1 MINGNTEG
9 VRQSVLEEMEELFAL
24 SCGRGEFASPALL
37 ERMAHFSG
45 LLGREISVFLSRGGQ
60 VLDVSLGERESVSL
74 PYMRRRRGALGLSG
88 VRCIHTHPGGSS
100 MLSSVDIGTLLSSRL
115 DAMAAL
121 SVREG
126 RPGSLC
132 AGIIGDALDAPA
144 IYGPYRFDRLPDAAL
159 LAEIERATRR
169 VAELVRLA
177 DTEKRRER
185 AMLVGLN
192 ATEESMEELAL
203 LADTAGAE
211 VVSQDVQSR
220 PRDKFCYVGKG
231 KAKELALKASALDA
245 DLAIFDDE
253 LSPVEA
259 KNLEALLGLKIVD
272 RTALILDIF
281 AARAKSRE
289 GRLQVELAQLQYTLP
304 RLMGEGAALS
314 RLGAGIGTRG
324 PGESK
329 LETDRRRIRRRI
341 YENRQEIR
349 KLAEQRQLR
358 RGNREKNSAL
368 EVALVGYTNA
378 GKSSLL
384 AALSGAEVYA
394 EDKLFATLDPLT
406 RRAALP
412 SGREALFTDTVGFIS
427 KLPHELVSA
436 FRSTLEEAARADLLL
451 NVVDASSPA
460 AEQHVAV
467 ALETL
472 AALGA
477 GDKPVLH
484 VYNKCDRLAG
494 TPPNAGDR
502 LYISAKTGA
511 GMEALLAEIDRRLR
525 PKTVEVSMTLGYGQ
539 GALLAALQACAEAL
553 DAEYGPEGVRI
564 RATLAEADARR
575 LLK

>member
-1 MINGNTEG
+1 M
-9 VRQSVLEEMEELFAL
+9 
-24 SCGRGEFASPALL
+24 
-37 ERMAHFSG
+37 
-45 LLGREISVFLSRGGQ
+45 
-60 VLDVSLGERESVSL
+60 
-74 PYMRRRRGALGLSG
+74 
-88 VRCIHTHPGGSS
+88 
-100 MLSSVDIGTLLSSRL
+100 
-115 DAMAAL
+115 
-121 SVREG
+121 
-126 RPGSLC
+126 
-132 AGIIGDALDAPA
+132 
-144 IYGPYRFDRLPDAAL
+144 
-159 LAEIERATRR
+159 
-169 VAELVRLA
+169 
-177 DTEKRRER
+177 
-185 AMLVGLN
+185 
-192 ATEESMEELAL
+192 
-203 LADTAGAE
+203 
-211 VVSQDVQSR
+211 
-220 PRDKFCYVGKG
+220 GKG